1 MSIESAQDLK
11 AVEREAQRHHLTVI
25 PELMGHGIGRVIH
38 DDHDVRRYS
47 ATPYRDT
54 VRIPRVHLAH
64 YPQHALHR
72 QPRFSPAG
80 TAGSE
85 KKTRPRTQRED
96 SSRPFYASKTTAR
109 QYYGDLLAT
118 TDGTAIYNEVH
129 RLYTDLQ
136 QDVTRRH
143 DNAHTCDLSA
153 FIEQLEQRQLD
164 GQLNPHIKIFRED
177 ACHLYEFAE
186 QQMAE
191 FVALTIAP
199 QHRDRIERHIASF
212 TYNAR
217 TAHQLLTEEQPG
229 GALVLREQSGRRSGS
244 CTATGRS
251 QKTSGEDHRLR
262 RTLSPGTPWDRRQ
275 FLRKTHQTEDLSR
288 NAAQRFRRCL
298 AGLQALHIRE
308 PGER

>member
-1 MSIESAQDLK
+1 MFEGT
-11 AVEREAQRHHLTVI
+11 RQRHIATQFEYPGYI
-25 PELMGHGIGRVIH
+25 WRTIPNTRFTDSRGFRRPELP
-38 DDHDVRRYS
+38 D
-47 ATPYRDT
+47 
-54 VRIPRVHLAH
+54 
-64 YPQHALHR
+64 QK
-72 QPRFSPAG
+72 
-80 TAGSE
+80 

-129 RLYTDLQ
+129 RLCTDLQ
-136 QDVTRRH
+136 QDVTRQH

-229 GALVLREQSGRRSGS
+229 GALVLREQSGRRFRVVHSNWPISENKRRGS
-244 CTATGRS
+244 
-251 QKTSGEDHRLR
+251 
-262 RTLSPGTPWDRRQ
+262 
-275 FLRKTHQTEDLSR
+275 
-288 NAAQRFRRCL
+288 
-298 AGLQALHIRE
+298 
-308 PGER
+308 